1 MIQFYCKRLISYS
14 TGWLLCPC
22 KVWLRL
28 YLHAAVRVYE
38 DWQWIFF
45 HLTNQFLAWVHAGPQ
60 MIYTN
65 LSMQYRY
72 DYLHFD
78 WPPDG
83 KLCLLL
89 VVTSG
94 KPGRPAQTSNQ
105 LLRFLTC
112 LMRHLKIVNSCVMRY
127 LSFYPF
133 RFLLSLYAEE
143 EVALPC
149 YVSLPTSLQNILSL
163 L

>member
-1 MIQFYCKRLISYS
+1 
-14 TGWLLCPC
+14 
-22 KVWLRL
+22 
-28 YLHAAVRVYE
+28 
-38 DWQWIFF
+38 
-45 HLTNQFLAWVHAGPQ
+45 

-65 LSMQYRY
+65 LCMQYRY
-72 DYLHFD
+72 DYLHSD

-133 RFLLSLYAEE
+133 RFLLSLYTEE
-143 EVALPC
+143 EVALPW

-163 L
+163 LYYSVVNLFHLSSTHQPPFRNLSQDRKLK